1 MFKEP
6 TRCQWNSLIE
16 CCLFYVF
23 LRSSERGDASEKV
36 MRVQIPV
43 LVDQPDH
50 ILISILERMDL
61 RSAVETSLLS
71 RRWRHLWNSLT
82 NIELHAN
89 TMLSENQISHVHR
102 CMTRD
107 YASHGTK
114 FMEGMKVAATRQKQM
129 GLFKKFARGLL
140 RPKSNIRR
148 LSFHFYMQRQYR
160 KIIDFWLDRAI
171 KRGVQELEL
180 FPYIGR
186 RLSFRRFASVSV
198 LSFKMMAV
206 SREVVEDIIANCR
219 NLKSLHLVKCHYI
232 SYLRICSQD
241 TRLKDLA
248 VHRCPFL
255 GKIELSAPKLE
266 RLQYSGNYVPLLLSS
281 VPCLE
286 HVWLDYD
293 DDDDGT
299 DYVLKRLS
307 VEFPHARDLALS
319 LCSPKHP
326 TTPVLPKLFSG
337 LKNLTVNILTGD
349 TDDLLWLAMLLEA
362 APLLE
367 TFETDVSFFVKLSAK
382 CRNNEA
388 TISWKPSDTQH
399 SHLKEVKLHRFK
411 GRPNEIAF
419 LRFLL
424 AKAVEL
430 RSMMITRGSISQ
442 QVGLGFF
449 SFGTS
454 SDKRSMAGKG
464 GKGLLA
470 AKTTAANKDKE
481 KKKAVSRSTRAGLQ
495 FPVGRIHRQL
505 KSRIAANG
513 RVGATAAVY
522 SAAILEYLT
531 AEVLELA
538 GNASKDLKVKRI
550 TPRHLQLAIRGDEE
564 LDTLIKGTI
573 AGVESSLTSTNPSST
588 SLPRNEFILVLLITL
603 MGALYL

>member
-1 MFKEP
+1 MLAD
-6 TRCQWNSLIE
+6 QQDQI
-16 CCLFYVF
+16 
-23 LRSSERGDASEKV
+23 SE
-36 MRVQIPV
+36 
-43 LVDQPDH
+43 LPDH

-71 RRWRHLWNSLT
+71 RRWRHLWSSLT
-82 NIELHAN
+82 NIELHAD

-148 LSFHFYMQRQYR
+148 LSFHFYMQRQCR
-160 KIIDFWLDRAI
+160 KIIDFWLDRAL

-180 FPYIGR
+180 FPYVSRREKGYRFPWRLFSKGR
-186 RLSFRRFASVSV
+186 GSSLTKLELGYCRLGDVFHFRRFASVSV

-307 VEFPHARDLALS
+307 VELPHARDLALR
-319 LCSPKHP
+319 LCSPKVGPSLHIY
-326 TTPVLPKLFSG
+326 PKTFALFLLLFS
-337 LKNLTVNILTGD
+337 LSLSRC
-349 TDDLLWLAMLLEA
+349 A
-362 APLLE
+362 A
-367 TFETDVSFFVKLSAK
+367 
-382 CRNNEA
+382 
-388 TISWKPSDTQH
+388 SD
-399 SHLKEVKLHRFK
+399 
-411 GRPNEIAF
+411 N
-419 LRFLL
+419 
-424 AKAVEL
+424 
-430 RSMMITRGSISQ
+430 
-442 QVGLGFF
+442 
-449 SFGTS
+449 TS
-454 SDKRSMAGKG
+454 PA
-464 GKGLLA
+464 
-470 AKTTAANKDKE
+470 
-481 KKKAVSRSTRAGLQ
+481 Q
-495 FPVGRIHRQL
+495 
-505 KSRIAANG
+505 
-513 RVGATAAVY
+513 
-522 SAAILEYLT
+522 
-531 AEVLELA
+531 
-538 GNASKDLKVKRI
+538 
-550 TPRHLQLAIRGDEE
+550 
-564 LDTLIKGTI
+564 
-573 AGVESSLTSTNPSST
+573 
-588 SLPRNEFILVLLITL
+588 
-603 MGALYL
+603 AL

>member
-1 MFKEP
+1 MEFSHRMLP
-6 TRCQWNSLIE
+6 
-16 CCLFYVF
+16 V
-23 LRSSERGDASEKV
+23 LRLPPQQRKRRRSTASEKV
-36 MRVQIPV
+36 
-43 LVDQPDH
+43 LADQQDKISELPDH

-180 FPYIGR
+180 FPYVSRREKGYRFPWRLFSKGR
-186 RLSFRRFASVSV
+186 GSSLTKLELGYCRLGDVCYFRRFASVSV

-307 VEFPHARDLALS
+307 IEFPHARDLALR
-319 LCSPKHP
+319 LCSPKHL

-367 TFETDVSFFVKLSAK
+367 TFETDVKLSAK

-411 GRPNEIAF
+411 GRPYEIAF
-419 LRFLL
+419 LSFLL

-430 RSMMITRGSISQ
+430 RFMMITRGSISP
-442 QVGLGFF
+442 QVGW
-449 SFGTS
+449 SW
-454 SDKRSMAGKG
+454 KHA
-464 GKGLLA
+464 
-470 AKTTAANKDKE
+470 
-481 KKKAVSRSTRAGLQ
+481 
-495 FPVGRIHRQL
+495 
-505 KSRIAANG
+505 
-513 RVGATAAVY
+513 
-522 SAAILEYLT
+522 
-531 AEVLELA
+531 
-538 GNASKDLKVKRI
+538 
-550 TPRHLQLAIRGDEE
+550 
-564 LDTLIKGTI
+564 
-573 AGVESSLTSTNPSST
+573 ESSECWTEAEKSILLKQLTQGISSKVH
-588 SLPRNEFILVLLITL
+588 FVFF
-603 MGALYL
+603 